1 MRSFAPL
8 RRAVDMLA
16 PAHMPM
22 GDVRVRENGREVFSY
37 QAGFRDAERRVPID
51 GTEVYPAYSMTKLLI
66 AALLLQALDEGK
78 VRLDDRLEDYIP
90 EFGEMNVR
98 EIIGRQVTVRQSRTP
113 ITVLHLI
120 TMTAGFSY
128 NLNYLGR
135 QLPTVGSVAQLATHP
150 LSFEPGSHWQYSL
163 CHDVLGAV
171 LELAYGKK
179 LRDLF
184 RERFFAPLGMVH
196 SCLLGELKDLSPLT
210 PQFKTVKNG
219 YAPCATNTGF
229 TPCPEYDS
237 GGAGLVCTAG
247 DYARFLDAFASGRLA
262 KGNIVPLLEQYA
274 LTGAQAADVS
284 WPQLKGY
291 SYTLGMRI
299 PAESGAYDFGWGGA
313 AGAYAL
319 MDFDRK
325 TSLTFFTN
333 LLGGDEVLCHFSLRD
348 ALYEC
353 LKN

>member
-1 MRSFAPL
+1 MLSFAKL
-8 RRAVDMLA
+8 RQAVDMLA

-22 GDVRVRENGREVFSY
+22 GDVRVWEDGREVFSY
-37 QAGFRDAERRVPID
+37 HTGFRDADRRVQIT
-51 GTEVYPAYSMTKLLI
+51 GEEIYPAYSMTKLLT
-66 AALLLQALDEGK
+66 AALLLQALDEGI
-78 VRLDDRLEDYIP
+78 VRLNDRLADYIP
-90 EFGEMNVR
+90 EFGEMSVR
-98 EIIGRQVTVRQSRTP
+98 EIDGRQVSVRKSRTP
-113 ITVLHLI
+113 ITLLHLI
-120 TMTAGFSY
+120 TMTTG
-128 NLNYLGR
+128 LNYDLNLLKK
-135 QLPTVGSVAQLATHP
+135 LPTVASVSQLSAHP

-184 RERFFAPLGMVH
+184 RERFFAPLGMGH
-196 SCLLGELKDLSPLT
+196 SWLLGELKDLSPLT
-210 PQFKTVKNG
+210 PQFKAVKNG

-247 DYARFLDAFASGRLA
+247 DYALFLDAFASGRLV

-325 TSLTFFTN
+325 ISLTFFTN

-353 LKN
+353 LKS

>member
-1 MRSFAPL
+1 
-8 RRAVDMLA
+8 MLA

-22 GDVRVRENGREVFSY
+22 GDVRVWEDGREVFSY
-37 QAGFRDAERRVPID
+37 HTGFRDADRRVPIT
-51 GTEVYPAYSMTKLLI
+51 GEEIYPAYSMTKLLT
-66 AALLLQALDEGK
+66 AALLLQALDEGI
-78 VRLDDRLEDYIP
+78 VRLNDRLADYIP
-90 EFGEMNVR
+90 EFGEMSVR
-98 EIIGRQVTVRQSRTP
+98 EIDGRQVSVRKSRTP
-113 ITVLHLI
+113 ITLLHLI
-120 TMTAGFSY
+120 TMTAG
-128 NLNYLGR
+128 LNYDLNLLKK
-135 QLPTVGSVAQLATHP
+135 LPTVASVSQLAAHP

-184 RERFFAPLGMVH
+184 RERFFAPLGMGH
-196 SCLLGELKDLSPLT
+196 SCLLGELKDLSTLT
-210 PQFKTVKNG
+210 PQFKAVKNG

-247 DYARFLDAFASGRLA
+247 DYARSLDAFASGRLV

-299 PAESGAYDFGWGGA
+299 PAESGTYDFGWGGA

-319 MDFDRK
+319 MDFGRK

>member
-8 RRAVDMLA
+8 KRAVDMLA

-22 GDVRVRENGREVFSY
+22 GDVRVWENGREVFSY
-37 QAGFRDAERRVPID
+37 HAGFRDADKSVPIT
-51 GTEVYPAYSMTKLLI
+51 GEEVYPAYSMTKLLT
-66 AALLLQALDEGK
+66 AALLLQALDEGI
-78 VRLDDRLEDYIP
+78 VRLNDRLADYIP
-90 EFGEMNVR
+90 EFGEMSVR
-98 EIIGRQVTVRQSRTP
+98 EIDGRQVSVRKSRTP
-113 ITVLHLI
+113 ITLLHLI
-120 TMTAGFSY
+120 TMTAG
-128 NLNYLGR
+128 LNYDLNLLKK
-135 QLPTVGSVAQLATHP
+135 LPTVASVSQLAAHP

-184 RERFFAPLGMVH
+184 RERFFAPLGMGH

-210 PQFKTVKNG
+210 PQFTTVKNG

-299 PAESGAYDFGWGGA
+299 PSESGAYDFGWGGA

-319 MDFDRK
+319 MDFGRK